1 MAARTRLWLL
11 FGVLALATAAV
22 LAGAAWSIDR
32 LAWPAPLVW
41 SGAAFLLIAAQA
53 LIWLGLDRSWLGPSA
68 TLAREL
74 QLLLH
79 GNPERQIEAPA
90 GHGLGELV
98 PALIALAERW
108 RTGHAEQ
115 AQALAAAT
123 ARLREQQSRLEAV
136 LRDLTDG
143 LIVCAADRRI
153 LLFND
158 AALRILGGHQELGL
172 DRPLDRLI
180 AREPITHAFEELRE
194 RADQGRGPAE
204 EARAEFVCATA
215 DGGRLLRC
223 RMAPILEPDGAA
235 SGFVLDFAD
244 ATAELDHRE
253 RRHLRLVE
261 LIQAERA
268 PAAALRAAA
277 EVLAGGDALPPAE
290 RAAFVG
296 VLERESAILCD
307 RLEALAAAAEELAA
321 GDWPSADLYSADLVR
336 WVNRRLAAASV
347 PLALTAVGPGLWF
360 CGDGYHLCLL
370 LERLARAVQA
380 ATGAQGLDLEAEAR
394 GQRVD
399 LSLVWPGR
407 PLAVGT
413 LDAWLEQP
421 LDPAHAQGWR
431 LRDVLRRHQSEL
443 WSQAHE
449 RAGYALLRLPLP
461 GPRRPRIGGRRPAAR
476 QPPRPEFYDFDLLA
490 RGAEPSASLL
500 ERPLGE
506 LGYVVFDTETTG
518 LDPQGGDRLIQI
530 AGVRIVNRRLLTGE
544 VFDALVDPGR
554 PIPKA
559 SIRFHGITDAMVKG
573 RPPLE
578 IVLPQFHA
586 FAAGSILV
594 AHNAAFDLAF
604 LRRDEE
610 RLGLRFDQPVLD
622 TLLLSAVLHDHTGEH
637 SLDAIAARFGVALA
651 HRHQAL
657 GDAIGTGQ
665 LFLRLLELLEAAGV
679 TTLGEAQ
686 ALAGRAVELRRRQA
700 EQFGTPGA
708 RRGRL
713 AARV

>member
-1 MAARTRLWLL
+1 MPSRSCASARIK
-11 FGVLALATAAV
+11 V
-22 LAGAAWSIDR
+22 AG
-32 LAWPAPLVW
+32 
-41 SGAAFLLIAAQA
+41 
-53 LIWLGLDRSWLGPSA
+53 
-68 TLAREL
+68 
-74 QLLLH
+74 
-79 GNPERQIEAPA
+79 
-90 GHGLGELV
+90 
-98 PALIALAERW
+98 
-108 RTGHAEQ
+108 
-115 AQALAAAT
+115 
-123 ARLREQQSRLEAV
+123 
-136 LRDLTDG
+136 
-143 LIVCAADRRI
+143 
-153 LLFND
+153 
-158 AALRILGGHQELGL
+158 
-172 DRPLDRLI
+172 RPN
-180 AREPITHAFEELRE
+180 
-194 RADQGRGPAE
+194 

-347 PLALTAVGPGLWF
+347 PLALTAVGPGLWLLRRRLPPLPAAGAAGPGGPG
-360 CGDGYHLCLL
+360 GDRRAGPRPRGRGPGPAGRSEPGLAGPAARGRHAR
-370 LERLARAVQA
+370 RLARAA
-380 ATGAQGLDLEAEAR
+380 ARSGARPGLAA
-394 GQRVD
+394 
-399 LSLVWPGR
+399 
-407 PLAVGT
+407 
-413 LDAWLEQP
+413 
-421 LDPAHAQGWR
+421 
-431 LRDVLRRHQSEL
+431 RDVLRRHQSEL

-461 GPRRPRIGGRRPAAR
+461 GPRRPRIGGRRPAER

-610 RLGLRFDQPVLD
+610 RLGHPLRPAGARHPA
-622 TLLLSAVLHDHTGEH
+622 AVGGP
-637 SLDAIAARFGVALA
+637 ARS
-651 HRHQAL
+651 H
-657 GDAIGTGQ
+657 
-665 LFLRLLELLEAAGV
+665 
-679 TTLGEAQ
+679 
-686 ALAGRAVELRRRQA
+686 GRAFAGCDRGPVRRRSGPPA
-700 EQFGTPGA
+700 SGA
-708 RRGRL
+708 RRCDRHRPAVPAPAR
-713 AARV
+713 AARGGKA